1 MLCKPVTSFQNT
13 KFALAAVVAQVE
25 APWHVLDHGIVQLGG
40 SELSVADAGQS
51 EALCTGVQR
60 AR

>member
-1 MLCKPVTSFQNT
+1 MLGKPVTSFQNT

-25 APWHVLDHGIVQLGG
+25 ATWHVLDHGTVQLGG
-40 SELSVADAGQS
+40 GERSAADAGQS
-51 EALCTGVQR
+51 EALLHRVQR